1 MLSTKI
7 LLKRLQK
14 QILIKTEFADYA
26 LDNSYSFKI

>member
-14 QILIKTEFADYA
+14 QILIKTEFSDYA
-26 LDNSYSFKI
+26 LDNSYSFEI